1 MENVQSF
8 LASVVSVFPTEL
20 PLKDYDK
27 ENKDTIPTYN
37 GNKDFDVK
45 DARYYGAI
53 TYRFEDTL
61 KIDDY
66 AFPFDKNNFTFP
78 IAGETV
84 MILKMNGQTFWLPY
98 TTTPYPTYR
107 KDTITDVAVS
117 AKKTQTPGADNS
129 GKNMNETAQTGGQKS
144 NTTTTEKTNEYKVNE
159 KIKFLKPKEGDTII
173 SGRVGNTIR
182 FSEFFL
188 SPDDK
193 VSAPG
198 IFIRNKQNPTLDSKP
213 IGTLVEEDINLDGT
227 SVYITSGKFKTKF
240 KETTKKQKLAF
251 KEYPSSDKLD
261 GDQLTINSDRIIM
274 SAKAKEF
281 IIFGKGNTGIITDGR
296 FSVDSDKEL
305 YLQSNQDVVFD
316 STKNVVIK
324 TNGTGNV
331 YLGEK
336 GKGQSTSG
344 APIQNMVMGGELI
357 KVLGDLIDE
366 ITKQVYGTA
375 CGPTGVGPVNTAAF
389 KAIKGNLKSILS
401 ARNFLSK

>member
-1 MENVQSF
+1 
-8 LASVVSVFPTEL
+8 
-20 PLKDYDK
+20 
-27 ENKDTIPTYN
+27 
-37 GNKDFDVK
+37 
-45 DARYYGAI
+45 
-53 TYRFEDTL
+53 
-61 KIDDY
+61 
-66 AFPFDKNNFTFP
+66 
-78 IAGETV
+78 
-84 MILKMNGQTFWLPY
+84 
-98 TTTPYPTYR
+98 
-107 KDTITDVAVS
+107 VAVS

-198 IFIRNKQNPTLDSKP
+198 IFIRNKQNPTIDSKP

>member
-37 GNKDFDVK
+37 GNKDFDAK

-61 KIDDY
+61 RIDDY
-66 AFPFDKNNFTFP
+66 AYPFDKNNFTFP

-84 MILKMNGQTFWLPY
+84 MVMKMNGQTFWLPY

-107 KDTITDVAVS
+107 KDTITDVATG
-117 AKKTQTPGADNS
+117 ARKTQTTGTDSS
-129 GKNMNETAQTGGQKS
+129 GKNMSQTAQTGGQKAD
-144 NTTTTEKTNEYKVNE
+144 TTPQEKTNEYKVNE
-159 KIKFLKPKEGDTII
+159 KIKFLNPKHGDTII

-193 VSAPG
+193 TPSTG
-198 IFIRNKQNPTLDSKP
+198 IFIRNKQNPALDSKP
-213 IGTLVEEDINLDGT
+213 IGTLVDEDINLDGT
-227 SVYITSGKFKTKF
+227 SVYITSGKIKTKF

-261 GDQLTINSDRIIM
+261 GDQLTINTDRVIM

-296 FSVDSDKEL
+296 FSVDADKEL

-316 STKNVVIK
+316 STKNVVVK

-336 GKGQSTSG
+336 GNGTPTSG
-344 APIQNMVMGGELI
+344 AAIQNMVMGGELI

-366 ITKQVYGTA
+366 ITKQVYATS

-389 KAIKGNLKSILS
+389 KAIKGNLKSIVS